1 MRIKNLSPVME
12 RRKTLGDHR
21 RLATRLWVWHLCTG
35 AFMVVL
41 ILGAHGL
48 TWLKKE
54 QAATDAEIVN
64 ISGRQRMLSQRI
76 LYFGAKHYRSGDE
89 DATNDMRDAIARFE
103 SGHLWLTENAI
114 DEGRLETFYFDQGAE
129 SLDARTRAFIA
140 DARALATAVPLSQD
154 AREILDSLSV
164 RGETA
169 LLSKLNEAV
178 GLFEARA
185 GERRDALMNLQIAIT
200 AILVLTVVAEILLIF
215 RPITQ
220 SILSVVKRLDI
231 EANLDALTGLA
242 NRKRLFELLDDQI
255 QKAVRADREVVVI
268 NVDLDGFKAVN
279 DTLGHPAGD
288 AVLVHVA
295 RLLERIVPVG
305 ADGDAPIIAR
315 LGGDEFVISMTL
327 HDRTPMT
334 EVEALGARLLEAVRL
349 PFSIDLGK
357 TSEECVIG
365 MSLGYAHSATSG
377 TDRSVLVANADIALY
392 QSKRAGKNR
401 MTCFEPHMREAAER
415 RHRLENDLRHAVL
428 NGEFEPNFELQVA
441 LDTGEPTG
449 VEMLARW
456 RHPEKGLLDTDA
468 FLSTAED
475 LGVIDMIEGNLILAA
490 IECFAGLR
498 KQGHMLPKLAFNVS
512 TSTVTRPDFAEN
524 LAGIC
529 DLNGL
534 SAGIV
539 VLEIS
544 DQDISNRDN
553 TELLAGLGRLSGKGF
568 GLVIDGFGTGA
579 STLPLLSKVDLVG
592 LKLSP
597 SLVSNISDP
606 RNERIVATAIYIAKG
621 MEIQIAAVGVE
632 TEDHLDRLRL
642 LGCNLAQGPAIAAAG
657 DIDTLHAWLSNRQ
670 KPSAHLKSLG

>member
-1 MRIKNLSPVME
+1 
-12 RRKTLGDHR
+12 
-21 RLATRLWVWHLCTG
+21 
-35 AFMVVL
+35 
-41 ILGAHGL
+41 
-48 TWLKKE
+48 
-54 QAATDAEIVN
+54 
-64 ISGRQRMLSQRI
+64 
-76 LYFGAKHYRSGDE
+76 
-89 DATNDMRDAIARFE
+89 
-103 SGHLWLTENAI
+103 
-114 DEGRLETFYFDQGAE
+114 
-129 SLDARTRAFIA
+129 
-140 DARALATAVPLSQD
+140 
-154 AREILDSLSV
+154 
-164 RGETA
+164 
-169 LLSKLNEAV
+169 
-178 GLFEARA
+178 
-185 GERRDALMNLQIAIT
+185 
-200 AILVLTVVAEILLIF
+200 
-215 RPITQ
+215 
-220 SILSVVKRLDI
+220 
-231 EANLDALTGLA
+231 
-242 NRKRLFELLDDQI
+242 
-255 QKAVRADREVVVI
+255 
-268 NVDLDGFKAVN
+268 
-279 DTLGHPAGD
+279 
-288 AVLVHVA
+288 
-295 RLLERIVPVG
+295 
-305 ADGDAPIIAR
+305 
-315 LGGDEFVISMTL
+315 
-327 HDRTPMT
+327 
-334 EVEALGARLLEAVRL
+334 
-349 PFSIDLGK
+349 
-357 TSEECVIG
+357 

-657 DIDTLHAWLSNRQ
+657 DIDTLHAWLSDRQ